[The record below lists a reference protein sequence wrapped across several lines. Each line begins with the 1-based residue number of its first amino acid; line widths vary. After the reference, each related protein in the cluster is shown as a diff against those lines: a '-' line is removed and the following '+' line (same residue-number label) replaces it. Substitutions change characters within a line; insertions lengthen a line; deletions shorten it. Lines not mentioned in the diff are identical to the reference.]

1 MITKSVSL
9 QAKILFGYLVLMAV
23 IISMAAILF
32 HERARLRELE
42 ADIVEIRQVRG
53 ELSEIHRNITVL
65 ASLGESVIAWEEED
79 YRAYQTRRLRVDSL
93 LQVLK
98 IGSDNMV
105 DTTQIDTLRGLLSSK
120 EGHLYQ
126 IMQVFHRQDKADSL
140 LVNHLSE
147 AARQAIQPRTV
158 MRKKKGIAGLFG
170 GKETVEVP
178 ASPNRLRSLNE
189 QLIALQ
195 TERIRNMEG
204 YTDSLRVRNKD
215 LNRKLFALLGSI
227 NNHRLELYMSSFPK
241 YHNNSNLSSH
251 KGRTIVIRYLLLSA
265 GNISF
270 IFSTH
275 KANALKI
282 EKRFSIMT

>member
-1 MITKSVSL
+1 
-9 QAKILFGYLVLMAV
+9 MAV

-120 EGHLYQ
+120 EGRTCTKSCRCSIGKTKPTACLSIICPKLPGKRYNH
-126 IMQVFHRQDKADSL
+126 VPSCERRKASQDCL
-140 LVNHLSE
+140 
-147 AARQAIQPRTV
+147 AARKLWKCPRLPT
-158 MRKKKGIAGLFG
+158 G
-170 GKETVEVP
+170 
-178 ASPNRLRSLNE
+178 S
-189 QLIALQ
+189 AL
-195 TERIRNMEG
+195 
-204 YTDSLRVRNKD
+204 
-215 LNRKLFALLGSI
+215 
-227 NNHRLELYMSSFPK
+227 
-241 YHNNSNLSSH
+241 
-251 KGRTIVIRYLLLSA
+251 
-265 GNISF
+265 
-270 IFSTH
+270 
-275 KANALKI
+275 
-282 EKRFSIMT
+282 

>member
-147 AARQAIQPRTV
+147 A
-158 MRKKKGIAGLFG
+158 
-170 GKETVEVP
+170 
-178 ASPNRLRSLNE
+178 
-189 QLIALQ
+189 
-195 TERIRNMEG
+195 
-204 YTDSLRVRNKD
+204 
-215 LNRKLFALLGSI
+215 RKLWKCPRLPTGSAL
-227 NNHRLELYMSSFPK
+227 
-241 YHNNSNLSSH
+241 
-251 KGRTIVIRYLLLSA
+251 
-265 GNISF
+265 
-270 IFSTH
+270 
-275 KANALKI
+275 
-282 EKRFSIMT
+282 

>member
-98 IGSDNMV
+98 IGSDNMI
-105 DTTQIDTLRGLLSSK
+105 DTNQIDTLRGLLSSK
-120 EGHLYQ
+120 EGHLHQ

-140 LVNHLSE
+140 LVKLSVRSCPASDTTTYRRAKEERHRRTVWRQGNCGSARVSEQAPLSE
-147 AARQAIQPRTV
+147 PNS
-158 MRKKKGIAGLFG
+158 L
-170 GKETVEVP
+170 
-178 ASPNRLRSLNE
+178 SPC
-189 QLIALQ
+189 
-195 TERIRNMEG
+195 
-204 YTDSLRVRNKD
+204 
-215 LNRKLFALLGSI
+215 
-227 NNHRLELYMSSFPK
+227 
-241 YHNNSNLSSH
+241 
-251 KGRTIVIRYLLLSA
+251 
-265 GNISF
+265 
-270 IFSTH
+270 
-275 KANALKI
+275 
-282 EKRFSIMT
+282 